1 MSPSTSTSYQD
12 NAVTLGCAKLT
23 TENNQAKDTASLPSS
38 LSIYY
43 LETGSP
49 SELEAV
55 SAPVTS
61 QQDPKINLS
70 LPSVTN
76 AGVTGTHSHI
86 WLFIL
91 HGFWGF
97 KLKFSCLYNRCSDQW
112 AICLVSSNILRIFHI
127 RKYKYKMT
135 IVHFYWYVLILTAA
149 NY

>member
-12 NAVTLGCAKLT
+12 NAVTLGYAKLT
-23 TENNQAKDTASLPSS
+23 TENNQAKDIASLPSS

-86 WLFIL
+86 
-91 HGFWGF
+91 
-97 KLKFSCLYNRCSDQW
+97 
-112 AICLVSSNILRIFHI
+112 
-127 RKYKYKMT
+127 
-135 IVHFYWYVLILTAA
+135 
-149 NY
+149 